1 MATIIEWLSGLARAQ
16 EAAAGV
22 DGRSRPPTLNGHR
35 GPTVRLIAPEN
46 QPERGPDGRF
56 GPGHASEVKAATEHL
71 TVCRA
76 EAASARAALEEAKR
90 TAAETQREALDAQ
103 RQYQQAREQ
112 ARAAEVA
119 LHQQQR
125 KTSDAKLALRR
136 ALEWLAR
143 LEGTNGVSVG
153 DAAG

>member
-1 MATIIEWLSGLARAQ
+1 MAMIIDWLAGLTHAT
-16 EAAAGV
+16 EASAGV
-22 DGRSRPPTLNGHR
+22 DGLSRPPRLR
-35 GPTVRLIAPEN
+35 GRREPTVRLIPPEN

-56 GPGHASEVKAATEHL
+56 GPGHESEVKAATEHL
-71 TVCRA
+71 TSCRA
-76 EAASARAALEEAKR
+76 EAGRARAALEEAKR
-90 TAAETQREALDAQ
+90 KAIRAQERALQAQRE
-103 RQYQQAREQ
+103 YQQAREY
-112 ARAAEVA
+112 ARGAEVA

-125 KTSDAKLALRR
+125 KTSDAKLRLRR